1 MKKFYQKQRL
11 VAAILAITLM
21 LFMFPNSLWASSGI
35 TGTTPSTRCNAGS
48 VVLHATAASGTI
60 KWYDVPFYG
69 SAFPTGVSAK
79 GTVSADG
86 TTFTTAS
93 ISKTTT
99 YYVDA
104 VDGNGCSL
112 NTGSARLP
120 VIATVTS
127 GSIQSN
133 IFYPSQFFC
142 SSLSQVQTVTR
153 TGTAGGTYS
162 ATPAGLALGADGS
175 ITPNSSSVGNYTVTY
190 TVASALGCVEVP
202 ATTTVNIT
210 DNPLTSSLVYSGSPY
225 CTSLTSAAVS
235 LTNPNGGSFLSSP
248 AGLSLDA
255 VTGTIYPSASQPGTY
270 TVTYL
275 VSGAGGCAPQA
286 PTTSVTI
293 TGLPTAA
300 INYADATLCKDVV
313 ASQLP
318 GLSGTGAYA
327 GGTFSYI
334 GGSLNS
340 FNTST
345 GAFVPSASTAGSYT
359 ISYLIPAS
367 GNCATV
373 TETAPVTINPLP
385 NGAITGSSVACQNG
399 TAPEITFTGSNGTA
413 PYTFSYKVG
422 AEGATQTV
430 TTVSGNSITVS
441 QSSVSAGTYLYTLLG
456 VTDANGCSYA
466 ASGTATITITG
477 TPVATFNYPGS
488 PYCKSGTA
496 TTALIGD
503 GTRGVFSGTGV
514 TFESTSTGEIDLVN
528 TPAGTYSITN
538 TISSCGGVTST
549 ASITI
554 IALPDAAITGT
565 LTACGSTTL
574 GAVTAATAPT
584 FAWNKDG
591 VAIEG
596 ATSQNYIA
604 LSSGSYTVKVTDG
617 ITNCSATSIASV
629 VTINA
634 IPTAGINGNPIA
646 CGTTTLTASTN
657 AGSPAYAWYKD
668 ASVTAIVGAT
678 SSTYGVTATGS
689 YTVKVTNGGC
699 SATSDAFVVTVY
711 DLPTATL
718 SGGGT
723 ACGSAILTAGS
734 DATNKSYAWYK
745 NGVVQAGEVSST
757 YSATS
762 TGSYTVK
769 VTNSDTGC
777 EKVSDAVSVTIH
789 ALPTATITGALTS
802 CVTPITLTASS
813 GTSYQWLKDNAGV
826 YEVISGATGSTY
838 AAEATGYYEVTVG
851 DGTCTNTS
859 APFFV
864 TISQDI
870 AAGTVGGGQ
879 TVCTGANS
887 TLLTLTGTKGSIV
900 RWESSTDGTN
910 WTTIVNTAET
920 YTATGLIQT
929 TLYRAVVVN
938 GSCPTKNS
946 AVATVTVVPDPTISA
961 QPVATTSECIGGTAQ
976 LSVTAANGTGGYT
989 YQWYNNGSSNSNT
1002 GGSAI
1007 EGATG
1012 STYNPPTSSAGTV
1025 YYYVIVGAAGSGC
1038 GTATSTVAAVT
1049 TVATAPAWSSYNNP
1063 TPTTL
1068 CAGDA
1073 VAFSAGITG
1082 GTGGTVTWIRSASSG
1097 AAGTTVTT
1105 GDIPATGT
1113 WYYRAKYNPTCSGC
1127 TLADGAETTVT
1138 VKSISAAPVITSITS
1153 GGVGSTTST
1162 VVGTSTEADGTS
1174 IEVFKAGSTSLG
1186 TVTVTSNAWTISG
1199 LTLAT
1204 GDVITAKATASGKC
1218 VSSASNTATI
1228 PGAPTGSASQSF
1240 CSGSGN

>member
-1 MKKFYQKQRL
+1 MKNFYQKQRL

-69 SAFPTGVSAK
+69 TAFPTGVSAK

-104 VDGNGCSL
+104 VDANGCSL
-112 NTGSARLP
+112 NTGNARIP

-142 SSLSQVQTVTR
+142 SSLSQIQTVTR

-175 ITPNSSSVGNYTVTY
+175 ITPNSSSVGNYTITY

-293 TGLPTAA
+293 TGLPTAV

-318 GLSGTGAYA
+318 GLSGTGAYT
-327 GGTFSYI
+327 GGTFSYT
-334 GGSLNS
+334 GVSLNS
-340 FNTST
+340 FNAST
-345 GAFVPSASTAGSYT
+345 GAFVPNASTAGSYT

-367 GNCATV
+367 GNCVTV
-373 TETAPVTINPLP
+373 TETTPVTINPLP
-385 NGAITGSSVACQNG
+385 NGAITGSTVACQNG
-399 TAPEITFTGSNGTA
+399 TAPDITFTGSNGTA

-422 AEGATQTV
+422 ADGATQTV

-441 QSSVSAGTYLYTLLG
+441 QSTVSAGTYLYTLLG

-528 TPAGTYSITN
+528 TPAGTYTITN

-549 ASITI
+549 ASLTI
-554 IALPDAAITGT
+554 IDLPVATITGT

-574 GAVTAATAPT
+574 SAVTSATAPT
-584 FAWNKDG
+584 FAWYKNG
-591 VAIEG
+591 TAIGG
-596 ATSQNYIA
+596 ATSQDYIA
-604 LSSGSYTVKVTDG
+604 LTSGSYAVNVTDG
-617 ITNCSATSIASV
+617 ITNCSAISVASV

-634 IPTAGINGNPIA
+634 IPTSGVTGNPIA
-646 CGTTTLTASTN
+646 CGNSTLTVTTD
-657 AGSPAYAWYKD
+657 AGSPTFAWYKD
-668 ASVTAIVGAT
+668 ASLIVGAT
-678 SSTYGVTATGS
+678 SSTYAVTANGS
-689 YTVKVTNGGC
+689 YTAKVTNGGC

-723 ACGSAILTAGS
+723 ACGSTTLTAGS
-734 DATNKSYAWYK
+734 DATNKSYSWYK
-745 NGVVQAGEVSST
+745 NGVVQAGEVAST
-757 YSATS
+757 YSATA
-762 TGSYTVK
+762 TGSYAVK

-777 EKVSDAVSVTIH
+777 EKLSDAVSVTIH
-789 ALPTATITGALTS
+789 TLPTATVTGALTS

-813 GTSYQWLKDNAGV
+813 GTSYQWSKDNAGV
-826 YEVISGATGSTY
+826 YENIPGATGSTY
-838 AAEATGYYEVTVG
+838 AAAVTGYYEVTVG

-870 AAGTVGGGQ
+870 DPGSVGGGQ

-887 TLLTLTGTKGSIV
+887 TLLTLSGTKGSIV

-920 YTATGLIQT
+920 YTATGLTQT

-946 AVATVTVVPDPTISA
+946 VATTVTVVPDPTISV
-961 QPVATTSECIGGTAQ
+961 QPAAATSECIGGSAV

-1002 GGSAI
+1002 GGAAI

-1012 STYNPPTSSAGTV
+1012 STYTPPTSSAGTV

-1038 GTATSTVAAVT
+1038 GTATSTVASVT
-1049 TVATAPAWSSYNNP
+1049 TVATTPSWTGYNNP
-1063 TPTTL
+1063 VPTTL
-1068 CAGDA
+1068 CVGET
-1073 VAFSAGITG
+1073 VAFSAGVTG
-1082 GTGGTVTWIRSASSG
+1082 GSGGTVTWIRSATSG

-1105 GDIPATGT
+1105 GDIPAVGT
-1113 WYYRAKYNPTCSGC
+1113 WYYRATYTPTCSGC
-1127 TLADGAETTVT
+1127 NLLDGTETMVT
-1138 VKSISAAPVITSITS
+1138 VKAISAAPVISTITS

-1162 VVGTSTEADGTS
+1162 VVGTSTEADGTT
-1174 IEVFKAGSTSLG
+1174 IQVFKAGTTSLG
-1186 TVTVTSNAWTISG
+1186 FVTVSSNGWTISG

-1204 GDVITAKATASGKC
+1204 EDVITAKATASGKC
-1218 VSSASNTATI
+1218 VSPASNAATI
-1228 PGAPTGSASQSF
+1228 PDAPSGSASQSF
-1240 CSGSGN
+1240 CSGN